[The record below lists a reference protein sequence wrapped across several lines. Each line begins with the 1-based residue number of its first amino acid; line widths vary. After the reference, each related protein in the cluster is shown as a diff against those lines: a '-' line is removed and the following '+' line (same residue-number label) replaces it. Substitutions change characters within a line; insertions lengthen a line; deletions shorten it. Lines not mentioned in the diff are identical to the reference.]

1 MFAQSPCLNATIGLA
16 VRLCLTVIECK
27 VTCIFF
33 AVALLLVS
41 QMKAQE
47 KAYSVNDLV
56 QRLRSQVINARR
68 SAAIALG
75 QIGKDAL
82 PALIAALKDQDV
94 VVRSSAAGA
103 LGQIGKDAVPALI
116 AALKDQDAGV
126 R

>member
-1 MFAQSPCLNATIGLA
+1 MFAQSPCLTATTGLA

-27 VTCIFF
+27 VACIFV

-56 QRLRSQVINARR
+56 QRLRSQDINVRR

-82 PALIAALKDQDV
+82 PALIAALKDQDAD
-94 VVRSSAAGA
+94 VRSSAAYA
-103 LGQIGKDAVPALI
+103 LGQLGSDAQHALI
-116 AALKDQDAGV
+116 AALK
-126 R
+126 